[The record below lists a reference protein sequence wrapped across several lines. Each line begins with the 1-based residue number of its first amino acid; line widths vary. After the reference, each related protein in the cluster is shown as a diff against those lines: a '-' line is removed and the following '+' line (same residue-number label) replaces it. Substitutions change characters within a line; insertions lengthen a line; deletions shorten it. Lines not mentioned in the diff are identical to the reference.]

1 MTLNLREAS
10 ARAFR
15 SMRWFWRDK
24 LQKNKMKLGD
34 KVKDSVTGFTGIVT
48 ARTTF
53 LHGCVRCGVQSDKLK
68 DGKPVDAVWIDE
80 PQLSLVKAA
89 VVKEGKHDDGG
100 PCPSTPQRAP
110 DARR

>member
-1 MTLNLREAS
+1 
-10 ARAFR
+10 
-15 SMRWFWRDK
+15 
-24 LQKNKMKLGD
+24 MKLGD